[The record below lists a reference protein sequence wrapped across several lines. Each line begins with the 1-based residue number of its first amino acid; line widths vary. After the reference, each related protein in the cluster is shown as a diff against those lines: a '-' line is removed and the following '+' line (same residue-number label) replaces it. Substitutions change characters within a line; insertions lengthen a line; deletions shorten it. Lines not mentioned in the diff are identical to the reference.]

1 MLVLLGAL
9 LELLVCFLELFNLC
23 RKLSECTSGFLIK
36 GCATMLALAESLLE
50 FTVLVILATVGRV
63 MRRTSAPMLLA

>member
-9 LELLVCFLELFNLC
+9 LELLVCLFELFNLC
-23 RKLSECTSGFLIK
+23 RKLRECTSGFLIK

-50 FTVLVILATVGRV
+50 FTILVILVTVRRI
-63 MRRTSAPMLLA
+63 MRRMSTPMFLA